1 MGVAGLAIAWFRA
14 GHVYPGL
21 SPLAGGFTAL
31 AGVLFALL
39 SGLYLVKAI
48 RFPGAVRAEFN
59 HPVRLH
65 FFPAISISALLLSI
79 ATTEVMPNLA
89 HGLLLA
95 GAGAHLVMTLT
106 VLSQWINGSHF
117 QPPHLNPAW
126 FIPIV
131 GNILVPIPAVAF
143 GYVEAGWF
151 FFAIGVVF
159 WPVLLTLIV
168 HRLLFQPELPARMM
182 PTLFILIP
190 PPAIGFLSYLK
201 LSGGI
206 DGFARI
212 LYFTAVFM
220 TLLACSQLPRL
231 ARLPFFISWWAYS
244 FPLAAITVATFAMH
258 ERTGQALYLCAALVL
273 LAIATVVILGLLART
288 ALAAA
293 RRQICI
299 PE

>member
-14 GHVYPGL
+14 AHLDPGL
-21 SPLAGGFTAL
+21 WAVGVGFTAL
-31 AGVLFALL
+31 AGLLFAGLG
-39 SGLYLVKAI
+39 GLYLVKSI
-48 RFPGAVRAEFN
+48 RFPGAVRAEFG

-79 ATTEVMPNLA
+79 ATTELLPGLA
-89 HGLLLA
+89 HGLLVV
-95 GAGAHLVMTLT
+95 GAVVHLVMTLV

-131 GNILVPIPAVAF
+131 GNILVPIPAMAF
-143 GYVEAGWF
+143 GYSEAGWF
-151 FFAIGVVF
+151 FFAIGILF

-201 LSGGI
+201 LSGTL

-212 LYFTAVFM
+212 LYFSAVFM
-220 TLLACSQLPRL
+220 TLLASSQIPKLI
-231 ARLPFFISWWAYS
+231 RLPFFISWWAYS

-258 ERTGQALYLCAALVL
+258 ERTGNVFYLGGSFVL
-273 LAIATVVILGLLART
+273 LAIATIVILALLART

-293 RRQICI
+293 RRQICV